1 MALKRTPLY
10 DEHVAAGAKLV
21 DFHGWEMP
29 LHYGS
34 QVEEHQTVR
43 SDCGLF
49 DVSHMAVVDVD
60 GADATAFL
68 RYLLANDVGKIG
80 AGSGRALYSCMC
92 NADGGVIDDL
102 IVYAVPDHPY
112 RVVLNASRVETDLDW
127 MRQQAEAFGEVAIR
141 ERSELALIAVQ
152 GPQAPA
158 KAAAALGSPDMGP
171 FCARMQE
178 TPHGELFVATTGYTG
193 EAGYEIA
200 GGPEAVAA
208 LWQDL
213 VAAGAAPCGLGARDT
228 LRLEAGLNLYGNEM
242 DEEVSPL
249 EANLSWTVAFEPTDR
264 NFIGRAALE
273 AERAEGPARRLVGL
287 VLEGKGVLRSHQAVT
302 CDGCDEVGEV
312 TSGTYSPFL
321 ERGIAMARVPAEA
334 AGLGTA
340 CRVAVRNKELPAR
353 QVKLPFVKSGQANF
367 EL

>member
-34 QVEEHQTVR
+34 QVSEHQTVR
-43 SDCGLF
+43 NDCGLF
-49 DVSHMAVVDVD
+49 DVSHMAVVDVG
-60 GADATAFL
+60 GAEATAFL

-92 NADGGVIDDL
+92 NDDGGVIDDL
-102 IVYAVPDHPY
+102 LVYSVPGRDY
-112 RVVLNASRVETDLDW
+112 RVVLNASRVAADLEW
-127 MRQQAEAFGEVAIR
+127 MHRQAAAYSDVVIG

-158 KAAAALGSPDMGP
+158 KAAAALGHPDMGP
-171 FCARMQE
+171 FCATMQD

-200 GGPEAVAA
+200 GNAEAVTA
-208 LWQDL
+208 LWRDL

-264 NFIGRAALE
+264 AFIGRAALE
-273 AERAEGPARRLVGL
+273 TEREQGPARRLVGL

-302 CDGCDEVGEV
+302 CTGSEEAGEV

-321 ERGIAMARVPAEA
+321 ERSIAMARVPAEV
-334 AGLGTA
+334 AGVGTE
-340 CRVAVRNKELPAR
+340 CQVVVRNKELPAR
-353 QVKLPFVKSGQANF
+353 QVKLPFVKNGQANF

>member
-1 MALKRTPLY
+1 MGLKRTPLY

-34 QVEEHQTVR
+34 QVSEHQAVR
-43 SDCGLF
+43 QDCGLF
-49 DVSHMAVVDVD
+49 DVSHMAVVDV
-60 GADATAFL
+60 GGGDATAFL

-80 AGSGRALYSCMC
+80 AGSGRALYTCMC
-92 NADGGVIDDL
+92 NPDGGVIDDL
-102 IVYAVPDHPY
+102 IVYAVPGREI
-112 RVVLNASRVETDLDW
+112 RVVLNASRVEVDLEW
-127 MRQQAEAFGEVAIR
+127 MRRQAEGFGDVTIT

-152 GPQAPA
+152 GPQAPR
-158 KAAAALGSPDMGP
+158 KAAEALGNPDLGP
-171 FCARMQE
+171 FRATMQD
-178 TPHGELFVATTGYTG
+178 TPHGELFVASTGYTG

-200 GGPEAVAA
+200 GEAEAVTA
-208 LWQDL
+208 LWRDL

-242 DEEVSPL
+242 DEETSPL
-249 EANLSWTVAFEPTDR
+249 EANLAWTVAFEPADR
-264 NFIGRAALE
+264 DFIGRAALE

-287 VLEGKGVLRSHQAVT
+287 VLEDKGVLRSHQTVHCT
-302 CDGCDEVGEV
+302 GSDEAGEI

-321 ERGIAMARVPAEA
+321 ERSIAMARVPAEA
-334 AGLGTA
+334 AQVGA
-340 CRVAVRNKELPAR
+340 ECRVAVRNKELLAR
-353 QVKLPFVKSGQANF
+353 QVGLPFIKNGQANF